1 MTLPEAPNLLA
12 PTLLAPT
19 LLEKLRAATG
29 PQHEALHIHPL
40 LAPLS
45 RPDVTGG
52 QYRDALTAF
61 DAFYRAMEAGRTLRA
76 PEGVP
81 DAPVVA
87 WLAHDLA
94 ATGGRPLALGV
105 NCPPIDSEARLW
117 GYLYVKQGA
126 TLGGA
131 VMSKNLNR
139 ALGLRPGVDQLFFAG
154 YGAETGMR
162 WKELIENLFR
172 QAAKLPHAEIIEMA
186 VASFQAIAAMCD
198 AVHSTRAGHAV
209 QTASATLRNP
219 AQAGA

>member
-1 MTLPEAPNLLA
+1 MTLPE
-12 PTLLAPT
+12 APT
-19 LLEKLRAATG
+19 LLEKLRAATR

-40 LAPLS
+40 LAPLA
-45 RPDVTGG
+45 RPDITPG

-61 DAFYRAMEAGRTLRA
+61 DAFYRAMEAGRTIPTLD
-76 PEGVP
+76 GVP
-81 DAPVVA
+81 DAPVDE

-94 ATGGRPLALGV
+94 TTGARPLAITV

-126 TLGGA
+126 MLGGA

-139 ALGLRPGVDQLFFAG
+139 ALGLRPGTDQLFFAG

-172 QAAKLPHAEIIEMA
+172 QAARLPHAEIIEMA

-209 QTASATLRNP
+209 QTASATLGNP